1 MKTNLHIVVAS
12 GKVSP
17 SCNPRY
23 NNHVRKGQK
32 TKKVLKKNTSV
43 SQWLKRLVFTTVI
56 VASAI
61 IVGIYSVLSMSIE
74 RSQPRVDA
82 HVSSGKGARA
92 IAAELNQ
99 QGLEVN
105 PTLFVLAA
113 RLTNSAGQLKAGR
126 YDLPE
131 GISTLGLVDYL
142 SKGQGVLSSVALVEG
157 QTARALLAK
166 LRNQTDLVDDL
177 PGMDQ
182 QAIAV
187 KMGLE
192 GNSLEGWIYPD
203 TYKYSPGSKL
213 SELLD
218 RAVRLQKVELEKAWA
233 QRDPKTPLKTPYDAL
248 KMASIVEKETGLAS
262 DRGKVASV
270 FVNRLRVGMLLQTD
284 PTVIYGVGETFD
296 GNLTRKHLQT
306 DTPYNSYTRAGL
318 PPTPIA
324 TPGKA
329 ALYAA
334 LNPDETPYYYFV
346 AKGDGGSYFSKNLNE
361 HNNAVRKYQLRR

>member
-1 MKTNLHIVVAS
+1 MRKGIKTKRTSRSKVS
-12 GKVSP
+12 GKQWVKRIGLVGIVS
-17 SCNPRY
+17 SS
-23 NNHVRKGQK
+23 
-32 TKKVLKKNTSV
+32 VL
-43 SQWLKRLVFTTVI
+43 
-56 VASAI
+56 
-61 IVGIYSVLSMSIE
+61 IVGIYLMLSMPID
-74 RSQPRVDA
+74 RAQPRVDA
-82 HVSSGKGARA
+82 HVSSGLGARA
-92 IAAELNQ
+92 IARELSQ
-99 QGLEVN
+99 QGLDVS
-105 PTLFVLAA
+105 PDLFALAA
-113 RLTNSAGQLKAGR
+113 RLSGSAGQLKAGR

-131 GISTLGLVDYL
+131 GLSTLDLVDYL

-166 LRNQTDLVDDL
+166 LRAQPDLIDDL
-177 PGMDQ
+177 PGMDHR
-182 QAIAV
+182 AIAEKLGV
-187 KMGLE
+187 E
-192 GNSLEGWIYPD
+192 GASLEGWIYPD

-213 SELLD
+213 SELLS
-218 RAVRLQKVELEKAWA
+218 RAVRLQQAELEKAWL

-284 PTVIYGVGETFD
+284 PTVIYGVGEAFD

-318 PPTPIA
+318 PPTPISN
-324 TPGKA
+324 PGKA
-329 ALYAA
+329 ALYATVQ
-334 LNPDETPYYYFV
+334 PDKTPYFYFV

>member
-1 MKTNLHIVVAS
+1 M
-12 GKVSP
+12 
-17 SCNPRY
+17 
-23 NNHVRKGQK
+23 RKGQK
-32 TKKVLKKNTSV
+32 SKKVLKKNPTV
-43 SQWLKRLVFTTVI
+43 WQWLKRAAFAGVLGL
-56 VASAI
+56 SAF
-61 IVGIYSVLSMSIE
+61 IVGVYLVLNLSIE

-92 IAAELNQ
+92 IAVELNQ
-99 QGLEVN
+99 QGLDVN

-166 LRNQTDLVDDL
+166 LRNQPDLVDDF

-182 QAIAV
+182 QAIAI

-203 TYKYSPGSKL
+203 TYKYSPGSQL

-218 RAVRLQKVELEKAWA
+218 RAVRLQKAELEKAWA
-233 QRDPKTPLKTPYDAL
+233 NRDPETPLKTPYEAL

-270 FVNRLRVGMLLQTD
+270 FVNRLRVGMMLQTD
-284 PTVIYGVGETFD
+284 PTVIYGVGEAFD

-329 ALYAA
+329 ALQAA
-334 LNPDETPYYYFV
+334 LNPDDTPYFYFV

>member
-1 MKTNLHIVVAS
+1 M
-12 GKVSP
+12 
-17 SCNPRY
+17 
-23 NNHVRKGQK
+23 RKGQK
-32 TKKVLKKNTSV
+32 SKKVLKKNPTV
-43 SQWLKRLVFTTVI
+43 WQWLKRAAFAGVLGL
-56 VASAI
+56 SAF
-61 IVGIYSVLSMSIE
+61 IVGVYLVLNLSIE

-92 IAAELNQ
+92 IAVELNQ
-99 QGLEVN
+99 QGLDVN

-166 LRNQTDLVDDL
+166 LRNQPDLVDDF

-182 QAIAV
+182 QAIAI

-203 TYKYSPGSKL
+203 TYKYSPGSQL
-213 SELLD
+213 SELLN
-218 RAVRLQKVELEKAWA
+218 RAVRLQKAELEKAWA
-233 QRDPKTPLKTPYDAL
+233 NRDPETPLKTPYEAL

-270 FVNRLRVGMLLQTD
+270 FVNRLRVGMMLQTD
-284 PTVIYGVGETFD
+284 PTVIYGVGEAFD

-329 ALYAA
+329 ALQAA
-334 LNPDETPYYYFV
+334 LNPDDTPYFYFV

>member
-1 MKTNLHIVVAS
+1 MRKAKKTKNAMKKTASGWRWFKRILIASVVA
-12 GKVSP
+12 V
-17 SCNPRY
+17 
-23 NNHVRKGQK
+23 
-32 TKKVLKKNTSV
+32 
-43 SQWLKRLVFTTVI
+43 
-56 VASAI
+56 SAI
-61 IVGIYSVLSMSIE
+61 IVGIYFVLNMPID

-82 HVSSGKGARA
+82 HVNSGLGARA
-92 IAAELNQ
+92 IANELNQ
-99 QGLEVN
+99 QGLDVS
-105 PTLFVLAA
+105 PDFFVLAA
-113 RLTNSAGQLKAGR
+113 RLTGNAGHLKAGR

-166 LRNQTDLVDDL
+166 LRAQPDLIDDL
-177 PGMDQ
+177 PGMDHR
-182 QAIAV
+182 AIAT
-187 KMGLE
+187 KLGLE
-192 GNSLEGWIYPD
+192 GASLEGWIYPD

-218 RAVRLQKVELEKAWA
+218 RAVRLQQVELEKAWA
-233 QRDPKTPLKTPYDAL
+233 QRDPQTPLKTPYDAL

-284 PTVIYGVGETFD
+284 PTVIYGVGEAFD

-318 PPTPIA
+318 PPTPISN
-324 TPGKA
+324 PGKA

-334 LNPDETPYYYFV
+334 VNPDKTPYFYFV

-361 HNNAVRKYQLRR
+361 HNNAVRKYQLGR

>member
-1 MKTNLHIVVAS
+1 MRKGKKTR
-12 GKVSP
+12 KVS
-17 SCNPRY
+17 
-23 NNHVRKGQK
+23 
-32 TKKVLKKNTSV
+32 TKKSSNWLWVKRAILLGVVL
-43 SQWLKRLVFTTVI
+43 F
-56 VASAI
+56 SAA
-61 IVGIYSVLSMSIE
+61 IVGVYAALNASIE
-74 RSQPRVDA
+74 RTQPRVDA
-82 HVSSGKGARA
+82 HVSTGQGARA
-92 IAAELNQ
+92 IAKELNQ
-99 QGLEVN
+99 QGLAVN
-105 PTLFVLAA
+105 ADLFVLAA
-113 RLTNSAGQLKAGR
+113 RLTGSAGQLKAGR

-166 LRNQTDLVDDL
+166 LRNQPDLVDDL
-177 PGMDQ
+177 PGMDHH
-182 QAIAV
+182 AIAV

-192 GNSLEGWIYPD
+192 GDSLEGWIYPD

-218 RAVRLQKVELEKAWA
+218 RAVRLQKVELDKAWA
-233 QRDPKTPLKTPYDAL
+233 QRDPQTPLKTPYEAL

-270 FVNRLRVGMLLQTD
+270 FMNRLRVGMLLQTD
-284 PTVIYGVGETFD
+284 PTVIYGVGESFD

-329 ALYAA
+329 ALMATV
-334 LNPDETPYYYFV
+334 NPDKTPYFYFV

>member
-1 MKTNLHIVVAS
+1 
-12 GKVSP
+12 
-17 SCNPRY
+17 
-23 NNHVRKGQK
+23 VRKGQK
-32 TKKVLKKNTSV
+32 SKKVLKKKPTV
-43 SQWLKRLVFTTVI
+43 WQWLKRAAFAGVLGL
-56 VASAI
+56 SAF
-61 IVGIYSVLSMSIE
+61 IVGVYLVLNLSIE

-92 IAAELNQ
+92 IAVELNQ
-99 QGLEVN
+99 QGLDVN

-166 LRNQTDLVDDL
+166 LRNQPDLVDDF

-182 QAIAV
+182 QAIAI

-203 TYKYSPGSKL
+203 TYKYSPGSQL
-213 SELLD
+213 SELLN
-218 RAVRLQKVELEKAWA
+218 RAVRLQKAELEKAWA
-233 QRDPKTPLKTPYDAL
+233 NRDPETPLKTPYEAL

-270 FVNRLRVGMLLQTD
+270 FVNRLRVGMMLQTD
-284 PTVIYGVGETFD
+284 PTVIYGVGEAFD

-329 ALYAA
+329 ALQAA
-334 LNPDETPYYYFV
+334 LNPDDTPYFYFV

>member
-166 LRNQTDLVDDL
+166 LRNQADLVDDL

-218 RAVRLQKVELEKAWA
+218 RAVRLQKWS
-233 QRDPKTPLKTPYDAL
+233 LKKPGHNVIQKHRL
-248 KMASIVEKETGLAS
+248 KH
-262 DRGKVASV
+262 
-270 FVNRLRVGMLLQTD
+270 
-284 PTVIYGVGETFD
+284 PT
-296 GNLTRKHLQT
+296 TR
-306 DTPYNSYTRAGL
+306 
-318 PPTPIA
+318 
-324 TPGKA
+324 
-329 ALYAA
+329 
-334 LNPDETPYYYFV
+334 
-346 AKGDGGSYFSKNLNE
+346 
-361 HNNAVRKYQLRR
+361 

>member
-1 MKTNLHIVVAS
+1 MGVYWALNA
-12 GKVSP
+12 
-17 SCNPRY
+17 
-23 NNHVRKGQK
+23 
-32 TKKVLKKNTSV
+32 
-43 SQWLKRLVFTTVI
+43 
-56 VASAI
+56 
-61 IVGIYSVLSMSIE
+61 SIE
-74 RSQPRVDA
+74 RTQPRVDA
-82 HVSSGKGARA
+82 HVSSGLGARA
-92 IAAELNQ
+92 IANELNQ
-99 QGLEVN
+99 QGLGVSPN
-105 PTLFVLAA
+105 LFVLAA
-113 RLTNSAGQLKAGR
+113 RLTGNAGQLKAGR

-166 LRNQTDLVDDL
+166 LRAQPDLIDDL
-177 PGMDQ
+177 PGMDHR
-182 QAIAV
+182 AIAT
-187 KMGLE
+187 KFDLE
-192 GNSLEGWIYPD
+192 GASLEGWIYPD

-218 RAVRLQKVELEKAWA
+218 RAVRLQQVELEKAWA
-233 QRDPKTPLKTPYDAL
+233 QRDPQTPLKTPYDAL

-284 PTVIYGVGETFD
+284 PTVIYGVGEAFD

-329 ALYAA
+329 ALFAA
-334 LNPDETPYYYFV
+334 LNPEKTPYFYFV
-346 AKGDGGSYFSKNLNE
+346 AKGDGSSYFSKNLNE
-361 HNNAVRKYQLRR
+361 HNNAVRKYQLGR

>member
-1 MKTNLHIVVAS
+1 M
-12 GKVSP
+12 
-17 SCNPRY
+17 
-23 NNHVRKGQK
+23 RKGKK
-32 TKKVLKKNTSV
+32 TKKVSGKKGTN
-43 SQWLKRLVFTTVI
+43 WLWFKRALFAGIVGVF
-56 VASAI
+56 AA
-61 IVGIYSVLSMSIE
+61 IVGIYLVLNAPIE
-74 RSQPRVDA
+74 RTQARVDA
-82 HVSSGKGARA
+82 HVSAGQGARG
-92 IAAELNQ
+92 IAKELVQ
-99 QGLEVN
+99 QGLAVN
-105 PTLFVLAA
+105 ADLFVLAA
-113 RLTNSAGQLKAGR
+113 RLTDSAGQLKAGR

-131 GISTLGLVDYL
+131 GISTFGLIDYL

-166 LRNQTDLVDDL
+166 LRNQPDLIDDL
-177 PGMDQ
+177 SGLNHFD
-182 QAIAV
+182 IAV

-213 SELLD
+213 SELIE
-218 RAVRLQKVELEKAWA
+218 RAVRLQTVELEKAWA
-233 QRDPKTPLKTPYDAL
+233 QRDPQTPLRTPYEAL
-248 KMASIVEKETGLAS
+248 TMASIVEKETGLAS
-262 DRGKVASV
+262 DRSKVASV

-284 PTVIYGVGETFD
+284 PTVIYGVGESFD

-329 ALYAA
+329 ALQAA
-334 LNPDETPYYYFV
+334 LNPEKTPYFYFV
-346 AKGDGGSYFSKNLNE
+346 AMGDGRSYFSKNLNE

>member
-1 MKTNLHIVVAS
+1 
-12 GKVSP
+12 
-17 SCNPRY
+17 
-23 NNHVRKGQK
+23 VRKGQK
-32 TKKVLKKNTSV
+32 SKKVLKKNPTV
-43 SQWLKRLVFTTVI
+43 WQWLKRAVFAGVLGL
-56 VASAI
+56 SAF
-61 IVGIYSVLSMSIE
+61 IVGVYLVLNLSIE

-92 IAAELNQ
+92 IAVELNQ
-99 QGLEVN
+99 QGLDVN

-166 LRNQTDLVDDL
+166 LRNQPDLVDDF

-182 QAIAV
+182 QAIAI

-203 TYKYSPGSKL
+203 TYKYSPGSQL
-213 SELLD
+213 SELLN
-218 RAVRLQKVELEKAWA
+218 RAVRLQKAELEKAWA
-233 QRDPKTPLKTPYDAL
+233 NRDPETPLKTPYEAL

-270 FVNRLRVGMLLQTD
+270 FVNRLRVGMMLQTD
-284 PTVIYGVGETFD
+284 PTVIYGVGEAFD

-329 ALYAA
+329 ALQAA
-334 LNPDETPYYYFV
+334 LNPDDTPYFYFV

>member
-1 MKTNLHIVVAS
+1 
-12 GKVSP
+12 
-17 SCNPRY
+17 
-23 NNHVRKGQK
+23 VRKGQK
-32 TKKVLKKNTSV
+32 SKKVLKKNPTV
-43 SQWLKRLVFTTVI
+43 WQWLKRAVFAGVLGL
-56 VASAI
+56 SAF
-61 IVGIYSVLSMSIE
+61 IVGVYLVLNLSIE

-92 IAAELNQ
+92 IAVELNQ
-99 QGLEVN
+99 QGLDVN

-166 LRNQTDLVDDL
+166 LRNQPDLVDDF

-182 QAIAV
+182 RAIAI

-203 TYKYSPGSKL
+203 TYKYSPGSQL
-213 SELLD
+213 SELLN
-218 RAVRLQKVELEKAWA
+218 RAVRLQKAELEKAWA
-233 QRDPKTPLKTPYDAL
+233 NRDPETPLKTPYEAL

-270 FVNRLRVGMLLQTD
+270 FVNRLRVGMMLQTD
-284 PTVIYGVGETFD
+284 PTVIYGVGEAFD

-329 ALYAA
+329 ALQAA
-334 LNPDETPYYYFV
+334 LNPDDTPYFYFV

>member
-1 MKTNLHIVVAS
+1 M
-12 GKVSP
+12 
-17 SCNPRY
+17 
-23 NNHVRKGQK
+23 RKGKQTRK
-32 TKKVLKKNTSV
+32 VVKKSAPAMKWGVRLALFMMLMVSAGVL
-43 SQWLKRLVFTTVI
+43 
-56 VASAI
+56 
-61 IVGIYSVLSMSIE
+61 GIYLLLSLSLD
-74 RSQPRVDA
+74 RSEPRVDA
-82 HVSSGKGARA
+82 HVSSGQSARG
-92 IAAELNQ
+92 IARELSQ
-99 QGLEVN
+99 QGIDVN
-105 PTLFVLAA
+105 ATLFVLAA
-113 RLTNSAGQLKAGR
+113 RLTGSANQLKAGR

-166 LRNQTDLVDDL
+166 MRNQTDLVDDL
-177 PGMDQ
+177 AGMDQ
-182 QAIAV
+182 QAIAR

-192 GNSLEGWIYPD
+192 GASLEGWIYPD

-218 RAVRLQKVELEKAWA
+218 RAVRLQKVELERAWA
-233 QRDPKTPLKTPYDAL
+233 QRDLKTPLKTPYEAL

-270 FVNRLRVGMLLQTD
+270 FVNRLRVGMMLQTD

-324 TPGKA
+324 NPSKA
-329 ALYAA
+329 ALKAA
-334 LNPDETPYYYFV
+334 LNPDNTPYFYFV
-346 AKGDGGSYFSKNLNE
+346 AKGDGGSYFSKNLRE
-361 HNNAVRKYQLRR
+361 HNNAVRKYQLGR

>member
-1 MKTNLHIVVAS
+1 MHKAKKS
-12 GKVSP
+12 
-17 SCNPRY
+17 R
-23 NNHVRKGQK
+23 
-32 TKKVLKKNTSV
+32 KVLKKKTS
-43 SQWLKRLVFTTVI
+43 SWQWFKRI
-56 VASAI
+56 AVAGVVVLFAG
-61 IVGIYSVLSMSIE
+61 IVGAYFALNMSID
-74 RSQPRVDA
+74 RRQARVDA
-82 HVSSGKGARA
+82 HVSNGLSARG
-92 IAAELNQ
+92 IANELKQ
-99 QGLEVN
+99 QGLDVS
-105 PTLFVLAA
+105 PDLFVLAA
-113 RLTNSAGQLKAGR
+113 RFTGRANQLKAGR

-157 QTARALLAK
+157 QTASALLAK
-166 LRNQTDLVDDL
+166 LRAQVDLVDDL
-177 PGMDQ
+177 PGMDHRE
-182 QAIAV
+182 IAV

-233 QRDPKTPLKTPYDAL
+233 QRDPQSPLKTPYDAL

-284 PTVIYGVGETFD
+284 PTVIYGVGEAFD

-324 TPGKA
+324 NPGKA
-329 ALYAA
+329 ALHAA
-334 LNPDETPYYYFV
+334 LNPEKTPYFYFV
-346 AKGDGGSYFSKNLNE
+346 AKGDGSSYFSKNLNE